1 MEVSVRIQ
9 RWVKDSEV
17 FFYGDMP
24 QVSFRIQSCGHFTDT
39 KQHMD
44 TLLK

>member
-17 FFYGDMP
+17 FFYGVMP
-24 QVSFRIQSCGHFTDT
+24 QVSLRIQSWGHFTGT
-39 KQHMD
+39 EQHMD